1 MRPYQTDPI
10 RQTLSDKLHQTHPTR
25 QTLPDKPCQAD
36 PSDRAYQTDPSDR
49 PYRCLDTDAVPCQ
62 EKGLVATVYSLTF
75 YYIQREGG
83 QAASMFAWCLRV
95 CVCVCGVLVCVE
107 ALITRRVQS
116 SGLE

>member
-1 MRPYQTDPI
+1 MLCGPI
-10 RQTLSDKLHQTHPTR
+10 RQTLSDKPYQTNSIR
-25 QTLPDKPCQAD
+25 RTLPDKPYQAD
-36 PSDRAYQTDPSDR
+36 PIRQTLPDR

-75 YYIQREGG
+75 YFSVRGDTPLVCV
-83 QAASMFAWCLRV
+83 FAWCGYV
-95 CVCVCGVLVCVE
+95 CACVCRCACVCVE

>member
-1 MRPYQTDPI
+1 MLCGPI
-10 RQTLSDKLHQTHPTR
+10 RQTLSDKPYQTNSIR
-25 QTLPDKPCQAD
+25 RTLPDKPYQAD
-36 PSDRAYQTDPSDR
+36 PIRQTLPDR